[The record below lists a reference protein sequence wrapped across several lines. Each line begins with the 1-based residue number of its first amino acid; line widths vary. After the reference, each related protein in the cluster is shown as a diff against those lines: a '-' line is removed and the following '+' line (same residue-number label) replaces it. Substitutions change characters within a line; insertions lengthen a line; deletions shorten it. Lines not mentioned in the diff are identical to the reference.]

1 MKKINCPECKS
12 PSEWSIE
19 NKHRPFCS
27 ARCQLLDLGAWASES
42 HRIAGDPYNKIQK
55 KNMKEWSTSF

>member
-1 MKKINCPECKS
+1 MNKVNCPECKS
-12 PSEWSIE
+12 PCEWSME

-42 HRIAGDPYNKIQK
+42 HRIVGDPVTDSDEY
-55 KNMKEWSTSF
+55 EGFEH

>member
-1 MKKINCPECKS
+1 MYVKCPECGEKTEY
-12 PSEWSIE
+12 SEK

-42 HRIAGDPYNKIQK
+42 HKIAGVEQVNIEEDFETKH
-55 KNMKEWSTSF
+55 

>member
-12 PSEWSIE
+12 PSEWSLE

-42 HRIAGDPYNKIQK
+42 HRIAGDPITDSEEEYEG
-55 KNMKEWSTSF
+55 MEH

>member
-1 MKKINCPECKS
+1 MNVKCPECGEKTEY
-12 PSEWSIE
+12 SEK

-42 HRIAGDPYNKIQK
+42 HKIAGEEQVNIEEDFETKH
-55 KNMKEWSTSF
+55 